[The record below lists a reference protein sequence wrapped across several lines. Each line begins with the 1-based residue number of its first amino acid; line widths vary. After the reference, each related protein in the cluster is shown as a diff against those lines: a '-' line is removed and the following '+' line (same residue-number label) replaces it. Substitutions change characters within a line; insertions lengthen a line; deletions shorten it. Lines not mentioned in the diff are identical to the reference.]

1 MSNVFPPEGDPF
13 LQKGFIKT
21 KSAVPGIE
29 VYMPRPPEEDASEVV
44 DFRCPNCDGATAY
57 STDDGGLTCSFC
69 GYHEAPQVEIVGKG
83 AQEFEFTVETVERST
98 NGWGQERKELVCNSC
113 ASHTTLST
121 EMLSHTCPFCG
132 SNAVMQTRA
141 PQDVL
146 RPRFLVPFVTTTE
159 NCRQIT
165 ATWLQNS
172 WMLPKDLQNLART
185 TEYTPIYIPFW
196 TFDARTK
203 ASWRAEVHNTD
214 ANRRRHSAKNW
225 KWERPFLL
233 KLGDREGRQW
243 DWESGAVS
251 LFTDDLLISGS
262 RQISLPLLKQLR
274 GYRLNELVP
283 YDPTFLAGLSAQAYD
298 VDLET
303 SWAAARRTMRARTKS
318 ACLEQA
324 SSRTTRNF
332 SMNLDFSE
340 ESWRYI
346 LLPLYLATY
355 RYGDKVFQVLI
366 NGQTGSIAGQRP
378 VDWRKVAQVLGLWF
392 LPGLLLAIVAAVL
405 LANEIGIGAALML
418 VAGLALLAWLIFVID
433 TLRKA
438 GKMAD
443 A

>member
-1 MSNVFPPEGDPF
+1 MSELFPPT
-13 LQKGFIKT
+13 GFVKT

-29 VYMPRPPEEDASEVV
+29 VYMPRPPEEDGREVV
-44 DFRCPNCDGATAY
+44 DFRCPHCDGATAY
-57 STDDGGLTCSFC
+57 CTDDGGLTCSFC
-69 GYHEAPQVEIVGKG
+69 GYHEAPQVEVVGKG

-98 NGWGQERKELVCNSC
+98 NGWGAERKELVCNSC
-113 ASHTTLST
+113 ATHTTLST

-132 SNAVMQTRA
+132 SNAVVQTRA

-159 NCRQIT
+159 DCRRET
-165 ATWLQNS
+165 AAWLQNS
-172 WMLPKDLQNLART
+172 WMLPKNLQKLARS

-196 TFDARTK
+196 TFDARTQ

-214 ANRRRHSAKNW
+214 ANRRRHAAPNW

-233 KLGDREGRQW
+233 KLGDREGNQW

-251 LFTDDLLISGS
+251 LVTDDLIVSGS
-262 RQISLPLLKQLR
+262 SQINLNLLKHVR
-274 GYRLNELVP
+274 GYRLGELVP
-283 YDPTFLAGLSAQAYD
+283 YDPAFLAGLSAQAYD

-303 SWAAARRTMRARTKS
+303 AWERARKLMRARTKE
-318 ACLEQA
+318 ACQEQA
-324 SSRTTRNF
+324 SARSMRNF

-355 RYGDKVFQVLI
+355 RYGDKVFQVMI
-366 NGQTGSIAGQRP
+366 NGQTGTIAGQRP
-378 VDWRKVAQVLGLWF
+378 VDWKRVGWTLAAAF
-392 LPGLLLAIVAAVL
+392 LPALLFALITALLLANDYPVGGLFGL
-405 LANEIGIGAALML
+405 LAGVSL
-418 VAGLALLAWLIFVID
+418 VVWLVFVMD

-438 GKMAD
+438 GKMA
-443 A
+443 AA

>member
-1 MSNVFPPEGDPF
+1 MSNSFPPEGYV
-13 LQKGFIKT
+13 QT
-21 KSAVPGIE
+21 KSAVSGIG
-29 VYMPRPPEEDASEVV
+29 VFRPLKPEELEDARPIV

-57 STDDGGLTCSFC
+57 STDDGGLICSFC
-69 GYHEAPQVEIVGKG
+69 GYHEAPEVEIVGKG
-83 AQEFEFTVETVERST
+83 AQEFEFTVETVERAT

-113 ASHTTLST
+113 AAHITFST
-121 EMLSHTCPFCG
+121 EMLTHTCPFCG
-132 SNAVMQTRA
+132 SNAVVQTRA

-165 ATWLQNS
+165 AVWLQNS
-172 WMLPKDLQNLART
+172 WMLPQDLQNLARS

-203 ASWRAEVHNTD
+203 ATWRAEVFNTD
-214 ANRRRHSAKNW
+214 ANRRRHSAPNW
-225 KWERPFLL
+225 KWERNALL
-233 KLGDREGRQW
+233 KLGNREGKQW
-243 DWESGAVS
+243 DWESGAAS

-262 RQISLPLLKQLR
+262 KQINLTLLKQLR
-274 GYRLNELVP
+274 GYRLNDLVP
-283 YDPTFLAGLSAQAYD
+283 YEPTFLAGLSAQAYD

-303 SWAAARRTMRARTKS
+303 AWASARSSMRAKTKE

-324 SSRTTRNF
+324 SARSTRNF

-346 LLPLYLATY
+346 LLPLYLAPY
-355 RYGDKVFQVLI
+355 RYGDKVFQVII
-366 NGQTGSIAGQRP
+366 NGQTGTIAGQRP
-378 VDWRKVAQVLGLWF
+378 VDWRKVAQYLGLAF
-392 LPGLLLAIVAAVL
+392 LPALLLAIVAAIF
-405 LANEIGIGAALML
+405 LANGNDSVGVPVGM
-418 VAGLALLAWLIFVID
+418 VAGFSLFIWLIFVID

-438 GKMAD
+438 GRLAN

>member
-1 MSNVFPPEGDPF
+1 MNESFPPEGF
-13 LQKGFIKT
+13 VKT
-21 KSAVPGIE
+21 KSAVSGIE
-29 VYMPRPPEEDASEVV
+29 VYMPRPPEEDAREVV
-44 DFRCPNCDGATAY
+44 DFRCPHCNSATAY

-69 GYHEAPQVEIVGKG
+69 GYYEAPQTEIVGKG

-113 ASHTTLST
+113 AVHTTLSV

-132 SNAVMQTRA
+132 SHAVVQTRA

-165 ATWLQNS
+165 AEWLQNS
-172 WMLPKDLQNLART
+172 WMLPKDLQNLARS

-196 TFDARTK
+196 TFDARTQ
-203 ASWRAEVHNTD
+203 ATWRAEVHNTD
-214 ANRRRHSAKNW
+214 ANRRRYSAPNW

-233 KLGDREGRQW
+233 KLGNRDGKQW

-251 LFTDDLLISGS
+251 LNTDDMLISGS
-262 RQISLPLLKQLR
+262 SQLNVALLKQMR
-274 GYRLNELVP
+274 GYRLADLVP
-283 YDPTFLAGLSAQAYD
+283 YDPAFLAGLSAQAYD

-303 SWAAARRTMRARTKS
+303 AWERARKSMRAHTKA

-324 SSRTTRNF
+324 SARSTRNF
-332 SMNLDFSE
+332 SMNMDFSD

-355 RYGDKVFQVLI
+355 RYGNKVFQVMI
-366 NGQTGSIAGQRP
+366 NGQNGVIAGQRP
-378 VDWRKVAQVLGLWF
+378 VDWKKVGGSLAGTF
-392 LPGLLLAIVAAVL
+392 LPTILFAIVAVLLLANDYGIGSLFGL
-405 LANEIGIGAALML
+405 LAGVSLIVWL
-418 VAGLALLAWLIFVID
+418 VFVID

-438 GKMAD
+438 GKMAS

>member
-1 MSNVFPPEGDPF
+1 
-13 LQKGFIKT
+13 
-21 KSAVPGIE
+21 
-29 VYMPRPPEEDASEVV
+29 MPRPPEDDGREVV
-44 DFRCPNCDGATAY
+44 DFRCPHCDGATAF
-57 STDDGGLTCSFC
+57 STDNGGLTCSFC

-83 AQEFEFTVETVERST
+83 AQEFEFTVETVERAT

-113 ASHTTLST
+113 AAHTTLST

-132 SNAVMQTRA
+132 SNAVVQSRA

-165 ATWLQNS
+165 AEFLQNS
-172 WMLPKDLQNLART
+172 WLLPNDLQNLARS

-196 TFDARTK
+196 TFDARSQ
-203 ASWRAEVHNTD
+203 ASWRAEVYNTD
-214 ANRRRHSAKNW
+214 ARRRHHSAPNW
-225 KWERPFLL
+225 KWERSFLL
-233 KLGDREGRQW
+233 KLGDREGSQW

-251 LFTDDLLISGS
+251 LFTDDMLVSGS
-262 RQISLPLLKQLR
+262 SQISLTLLKQLR
-274 GYRLNELVP
+274 GYRLGDLVP
-283 YDPTFLAGLSAQAYD
+283 YEPTFLAGLSAQAYD

-303 SWAAARRTMRARTKS
+303 AWASARRSMRAKTKE

-324 SSRTTRNF
+324 SARTTRNF
-332 SMNLDFSE
+332 SMNLDFSD

-366 NGQTGSIAGQRP
+366 NGQTGTIAGQRP

-405 LANEIGIGAALML
+405 LANEIDLGGAVML
-418 VAGLALLAWLIFVID
+418 AAGFALLAWIIFAITTVS
-433 TLRKA
+433 KA
-438 GKMAD
+438 GKMAQ

>member
-1 MSNVFPPEGDPF
+1 MSDTFPPQGYV
-13 LQKGFIKT
+13 QT
-21 KSAVPGIE
+21 KSAVSGIE
-29 VYMPRPPEEDASEVV
+29 VYRPLKPEELEDARPVV

-57 STDDGGLTCSFC
+57 STDNGGLTCTFC
-69 GYHEAPQVEIVGKG
+69 GYHEAPQVEVVGKG

-113 ASHTTLST
+113 ATHITLSS

-132 SNAVMQTRA
+132 SNSVVQTRA

-146 RPRFLVPFVTTTE
+146 RPRFLVPFVTTTD

-165 ATWLQNS
+165 AEFLQNS
-172 WMLPKDLQNLART
+172 WMLPADLQNLARS

-203 ASWRAEVHNTD
+203 ATWRAEVYNTD
-214 ANRRRHSAKNW
+214 ASRRHHSAPNW

-233 KLGDREGRQW
+233 KLGDREGKQW

-251 LFTDDLLISGS
+251 LLTDDMLVSGS
-262 RQISLPLLKQLR
+262 SQISLTLLKQLR
-274 GYRLNELVP
+274 GYRLGELVP
-283 YDPTFLAGLSAQAYD
+283 YEPTFLAGLSAQAYD

-303 SWAAARRTMRARTKS
+303 AWASARRSMRAKTKT
-318 ACLEQA
+318 ACQEQA
-324 SSRTTRNF
+324 SASNMRNF
-332 SMNLDFSE
+332 SMNLDFSD

-346 LLPLYLATY
+346 LLPIYLANY

-366 NGQTGSIAGQRP
+366 NGQTGTIAGQRP
-378 VDWRKVAQVLGLWF
+378 VDWRKVAKYLGLAF
-392 LPGLLLAIVAAVL
+392 LPVLLLAIAAAVL
-405 LANEIGIGAALML
+405 LANNLDIGGLIMM
-418 VAGLALLAWLIFVID
+418 VAGVAMIAWIVFAVS
-433 TLRKA
+433 TVSKG